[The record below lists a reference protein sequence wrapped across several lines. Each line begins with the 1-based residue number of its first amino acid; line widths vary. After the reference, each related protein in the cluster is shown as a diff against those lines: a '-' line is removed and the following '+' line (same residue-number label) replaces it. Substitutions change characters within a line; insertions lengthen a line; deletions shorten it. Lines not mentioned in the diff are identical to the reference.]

1 MKSQGALQMN
11 NEIIVVKQL
20 PVIEEQLQSIKKAV
34 TAEVEDALQLV
45 CTADTVNSVK
55 DVRAKLNKQFAEFE
69 NKRKEVKK
77 AVAAPYEQFE
87 LVYKDCI
94 TNVYKNADV
103 ELKNKIDSVE
113 YELKE
118 AKRVEIKEYFD
129 EYLQAKN
136 IDFITFENAN
146 INVTLSASM
155 KSLKEQAKAF
165 IDRVSD
171 DLALIDTQEYKD
183 EITVEYKNTLNVSN
197 AITTVTARHKAI
209 EEEKARQE
217 ERNKKALEEAA
228 HIESLPVAQVIDEPL
243 AAPKEAEPILTVK
256 FTVKGTKSQLKVLK
270 EFLNNEG
277 YDYE

>member
-1 MKSQGALQMN
+1 MN